1 MEAVAKYIK
10 VRYNTLSILSIRY
23 HQTSP
28 SLSENLF
35 VSSTFSQST
44 ASSNSSFSKFQLPQA
59 AFLSVTQ
66 AAENSGFFKFWL
78 PPAAVLSLTQAA
90 KNSGFFNFWKI
101 PASPD
106 SSFEQFQL
114 LQILASSGDRFVC
127 NSGREKFW
135 LRKILSLITVSSL
148 QTPLTFWLKVY

>member
-10 VRYNTLSILSIRY
+10 VRYNTLSILSNRY

-28 SLSENLF
+28 SLSENQF

-59 AFLSVTQ
+59 TTIS
-66 AAENSGFFKFWL
+66 SCGKFWL
-78 PPAAVLSLTQAA
+78 LQILAPTGDLLVQAA